1 MTTRIGGVA
10 EVTSSAFRLQSN
22 QSEVKHAVV
31 SASAGGATTQVA
43 AVAGKKISVLAFAL
57 TSSGIVN
64 VKFQSHTAGDV
75 SGLFYEI
82 ANTGFVLGP
91 NEWGWFETVTGEAL
105 DINLSAGVPVG
116 GVLTYVEVIP

>member
-22 QSEVKHAVV
+22 QSEVKHAPVAV
-31 SASAGGATTQVA
+31 SATGTIVA
-43 AVAGKKISVLAFAL
+43 AVPGKKISVLAFAL

-64 VKFQSHTAGDV
+64 VKFQSHTTGDI

-91 NEWGWFETVTGEAL
+91 NEWGWCETVAGEAL